1 MKEKQLKKQF
11 LKAVLPS
18 MMAFMF
24 SGVYAIVDGF
34 FVGRNVG
41 DNGLAAVNLAYP
53 IVALIQAIGT
63 GIGMG
68 GAIWISIAIGRGHEK
83 EQHGFLKTTLYLLA
97 AASFIVTAVLFLV
110 REPLLRVFGAEGTTL
125 LYAERYIR
133 IIIYGAVFQI
143 LGTGIIPLI
152 RNYDGSFAAMTS
164 MISGFVTNV
173 ILDWLLVSVMQEGM
187 EGAALATIIG
197 QGVTLGVGILFMV
210 RMKLLEPFKK
220 GVFSAQKT
228 GTILRVAISPFGLT
242 MSPNLILLIINRAA
256 ATFGGNEA
264 VACYA
269 VVSYAICV
277 VQLLLQGVGDGCQPL
292 LSRCFGKGENGRVLL
307 LRKYSYLT
315 AILTSVICVTALFLL
330 RSVIPVLFG
339 ASEGVAKDV
348 ETSLL
353 YFLPGM
359 FFVAFLRVTISYF
372 YAVGHNSVAYLLI
385 YGEPLTVLVLA
396 VILPLLAGIPGVWLA
411 VPLAQAIMAF
421 AGILGCN
428 KKRIIVK

>member
-1 MKEKQLKKQF
+1 
-11 LKAVLPS
+11 

-53 IVALIQAIGT
+53 IVALIQSIGT

-68 GAIWISIAIGRGHEK
+68 GAIWVSIAIGRGHEK
-83 EQHGFLKTTLYLLA
+83 EQQGYLKTTLYLLT
-97 AASFIVTAVLFLV
+97 AASIIATAVLLFISSS
-110 REPLLRVFGAEGTTL
+110 LLRVFGAEGITL

-133 IIIYGAVFQI
+133 IIIYGAILQI
-143 LGTGIIPLI
+143 LGTGIIPLL
-152 RNYDGSFAAMTS
+152 RNYDGSFAAMIS

-173 ILDWLLVSVMQEGM
+173 ILDWLFVSVIKWEM

-197 QGVTLGVGILFMV
+197 QGVTLGVGFLFMI
-210 RMKLLEPFKK
+210 RMKLGDHFKK
-220 GVFSAQKT
+220 GVFSIRKA

-292 LSRCFGKGENGRVLL
+292 LSRYFGKGESAHVLT

-315 AILTSVICVTALFLL
+315 AILTSVICVTVLFFL
-330 RSVIPVLFG
+330 RGVIPVLFG
-339 ASEGVAKDV
+339 ASL
-348 ETSLL
+348 S
-353 YFLPGM
+353 
-359 FFVAFLRVTISYF
+359 
-372 YAVGHNSVAYLLI
+372 
-385 YGEPLTVLVLA
+385 VLVLA
-396 VILPLLAGIPGVWLA
+396 VVLPLLAGVPGVWLA
-411 VPLAQAIMAF
+411 VPLAQAFMAF
-421 AGILGCN
+421 AGVLLLRRCT
-428 KKRIIVK
+428 